1 MNGLTTA
8 AFFAKLSPLN
18 WLAMIILIVAL
29 IVGGGQTY
37 YAVKANTEINAKQ
50 EESLTALN
58 ETMIIM
64 VEEMQDM
71 NETMDQWMEKLFA
84 KAFEENTSEE
94 TR

>member
-1 MNGLTTA
+1 MNGLTAA
-8 AFFAKLSPLN
+8 AFFAKMTPFN
-18 WLAMIILIVAL
+18 WLTSIVLVVAL

-37 YAVKANTEINAKQ
+37 FAVKANTETNTKQ
-50 EESLTALN
+50 EESLTQLR

-71 NETMDQWMEKLFA
+71 NETMDRWMEKLFD
-84 KAFEENTSEE
+84 KAFEENGSEE